1 MRMKIKKRIFISLLV
16 ACIIMLL
23 CITVAGVMLY
33 LNKFSH
39 LYRPILLV
47 VIAVMAVLIAILSI
61 GLAAIV
67 LTLWHEKSFLGP
79 QKLMNFCIN
88 LLFPIALTL
97 GRLLNIH
104 KDIIKSSYIE
114 VNNRLV
120 KSRNFRIKPDE
131 ILVLAPHCLQRWD
144 CPYKITANVSNCRRC
159 GRCDIDKL
167 LSLVESRGVK
177 LAVATGGTLARKIVM
192 EYKPRAIVA
201 IACERD
207 LSEGIL
213 DTNPIPVLGILNIRP
228 QGPCM
233 NTRVDIEMVRE
244 AVDFFLDYGL
254 TASFIWKGSKADEKC
269 KT

>member
-1 MRMKIKKRIFISLLV
+1 MKIKKRIFISLLV
-16 ACIIMLL
+16 ASIIMFLGF
-23 CITVAGVMLY
+23 TAAGIALY
-33 LNKFSH
+33 LNKFNYF
-39 LYRPILLV
+39 YRLLLLA
-47 VIAVMAVLIAILSI
+47 VIAVMIVLIAILSI
-61 GLAAIV
+61 GLAATV
-67 LTLWHEKSFLGP
+67 LTLWHVKSFFGL
-79 QKLMNFCIN
+79 QKLMNFSIN

-97 GRLLNIH
+97 GRLLHIP
-104 KDIIKSSYIE
+104 KDIVKSSYVE
-114 VNNRLV
+114 VNNKLV

-144 CPYKITANVSNCRRC
+144 CPHKITANVSNCRRC

-167 LSLVESRGVK
+167 LSLVESKGIK

-192 EYKPRAIVA
+192 EYRPRAIVA

-228 QGPCM
+228 EGPCM
-233 NTRVDIEMVRE
+233 NTRVDVERVRE

-254 TASFIWKGSKADEKC
+254 TASLIWKGSRADEKC
-269 KT
+269 KS